1 MKGKVCLITGS
12 TSGVG
17 KAIALGLA
25 RLGAKIVMQCR
36 DRQKGAEIAD
46 EIKHLSGNDSVDMM
60 IADLSIQAL
69 GVE

>member
-1 MKGKVCLITGS
+1 MIGRVCLITGG

-25 RLGAKIVMQCR
+25 RLGATIVMQCR
-36 DRQKGAEIAD
+36 DRQKGAKIAD